1 MFAPTRTAADAAA
14 AAPDESRRGL
24 IALLE
29 TMDACARRRGARPS
43 QILAAAT
50 LPKGLPHTP
59 ACVSHSSTNA
69 TNKSHRREVQSFDSR
84 RHHSPLTTDEPRE

>member
-59 ACVSHSSTNA
+59 AGVTHAQPNA
-69 TNKSHRREVQSFDSR
+69 TTKSHRREVQSFDSR
-84 RHHSPLTTDEPRE
+84 HHSPRTTDEQ